1 MNRTILFPIFAAI
14 TLLVGTVG
22 INAYAQNVTQNA
34 NQTGEKAQAA
44 MNETG
49 EAAGN
54 VTKGLSGAANETG
67 EAAGNVTKGLGKA
80 VNETG
85 EALSNVTGNVIEGI
99 KDLFNGS
106 SK

>member
-34 NQTGEKAQAA
+34 SQTGEKAQAA
-44 MNETG
+44 MNQ
-49 EAAGN
+49 
-54 VTKGLSGAANETG
+54 TG

-80 VNETG
+80 VNQTG

-99 KDLFNGS
+99 KDVFNGS

>member
-14 TLLVGTVG
+14 TLLIGTVAV
-22 INAYAQNVTQNA
+22 NVNAQNVTQNA

-49 EAAGN
+49 EAF
-54 VTKGLSGAANETG
+54 
-67 EAAGNVTKGLGKA
+67 
-80 VNETG
+80 
-85 EALSNVTGNVIEGI
+85 SNVTGNVIEGI
-99 KDLFNGS
+99 KDVFNGS

>member
-1 MNRTILFPIFAAI
+1 MNRTILFPIFAAL
-14 TLLVGTVG
+14 TLLIGTVA

-54 VTKGLSGAANETG
+54 VTKGLSGAANGTG
-67 EAAGNVTKGLGKA
+67 EKAQAAM
-80 VNETG
+80 NETG

-99 KDLFNGS
+99 KDVFNGS

>member
-54 VTKGLSGAANETG
+54 VTKGL
-67 EAAGNVTKGLGKA
+67 GKA

-99 KDLFNGS
+99 KDVFNGS